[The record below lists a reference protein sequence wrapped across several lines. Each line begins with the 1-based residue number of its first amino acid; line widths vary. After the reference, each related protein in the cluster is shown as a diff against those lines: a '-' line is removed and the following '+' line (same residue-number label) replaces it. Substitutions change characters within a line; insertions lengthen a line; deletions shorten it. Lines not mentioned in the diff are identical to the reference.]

1 MKIGFYEV
9 IFLWFGH
16 TNQVIQNPIPNLD
29 KTIISE
35 KPGYLSGK
43 LKTLTSSNYHK
54 VKYFMK
60 IFCTRFLL
68 TISAKGSSVFFCFFL
83 DLELFIKFLQITQDP
98 EHPLVVIGKQETCAK
113 FQQKN
118 IKLYGSWSSSKFSVF
133 QTKNLVSRK
142 Q

>member
-1 MKIGFYEV
+1 M

-35 KPGYLSGK
+35 KPGYLSRK

-54 VKYFMK
+54 VKYFLK

-68 TISAKGSSVFFCFFL
+68 NNIYKRKFGFFFFL